1 MLTLSM
7 SAFRGKAD
15 IPDTP
20 HQWPLMTQSGRS
32 GLSVSR
38 KGGVHCT
45 TSLVPCGTATA
56 ISKNVA

>member
-20 HQWPLMTQSGRS
+20 HQWPLMTQSGPQGCAALASPETVLQGGRPASIIS
-32 GLSVSR
+32 GAHPAR
-38 KGGVHCT
+38 
-45 TSLVPCGTATA
+45 
-56 ISKNVA
+56 